1 MKTGGVQVPAAV
13 VRAAVPVRVRRVAAD
28 TTTTRRRR
36 PAQLPMTFYLG
47 NRAAAVATCPLRNR
61 PCSTRN
67 CWARFCWKHSTAS
80 SLSSTRKARRN
91 TSRTMSPTSFTT
103 GHKISSANPSTISS
117 TTETTPASRPHFY
130 LRPSVTKQIFY
141 FKKGPAT
148 GDWFLPNVSCVLLR
162 LCQIFLD
169 TNVCGCSSRLGG
181 HVTFDWGRPRPSYQ
195 GSMNKLGWSGRQDQT
210 RLPSLS
216 YGFASQQNAIAPSQF
231 QMFDA
236 CCLSLQLGRARWRRR
251 RRTESAVV
259 STVAC
264 WCSRWAS
271 RTRRWKR
278 SSSGWNIMKT
288 CRSRP
293 SSNRIQG
300 TANSHR
306 PTTRETAG
314 RRQQPLRPPLSGWTL
329 PTWSWHSPPWLQL
342 GRR

>member
-1 MKTGGVQVPAAV
+1 M
-13 VRAAVPVRVRRVAAD
+13 
-28 TTTTRRRR
+28 
-36 PAQLPMTFYLG
+36 
-47 NRAAAVATCPLRNR
+47 
-61 PCSTRN
+61 
-67 CWARFCWKHSTAS
+67 
-80 SLSSTRKARRN
+80 
-91 TSRTMSPTSFTT
+91 
-103 GHKISSANPSTISS
+103 
-117 TTETTPASRPHFY
+117 
-130 LRPSVTKQIFY
+130 
-141 FKKGPAT
+141 
-148 GDWFLPNVSCVLLR
+148 
-162 LCQIFLD
+162 
-169 TNVCGCSSRLGG
+169 
-181 HVTFDWGRPRPSYQ
+181 TFDWGRPRPSYQ

-329 PTWSWHSPPWLQL
+329 PTWSWPSPPWLQL
-342 GRR
+342 GRRSEASRSTASSASPDGSRRRRNWPRPIPRLPAPSWNNSRPNWT